1 MPENLDTITQLGL
14 HYVKNDQYDKA
25 CHFFQR
31 AANIQK
37 KEVKWGLMVASCYRR
52 MGALN
57 QALNLY
63 KDINSKHPDNIECLK
78 FLVQISKEM
87 GLGYEMYA

>member
-1 MPENLDTITQLGL
+1 
-14 HYVKNDQYDKA
+14 
-25 CHFFQR
+25 
-31 AANIQK
+31 
-37 KEVKWGLMVASCYRR
+37 

>member
-1 MPENLDTITQLGL
+1 
-14 HYVKNDQYDKA
+14 
-25 CHFFQR
+25 
-31 AANIQK
+31 
-37 KEVKWGLMVASCYRR
+37 MVASCYRR

-63 KDINSKHPDNIECLK
+63 KEINLKHPDNIECLK

-87 GLGYEMYA
+87 GLVYEQYASTLHILEREQEAEQAQFYDQYVCCCCFITKLLG